1 MNVFTGFSYKNWT
14 FPSFEALLE
23 DLPDLLSEGALP
35 RSHLALSRPGVSRS
49 DRTVTF
55 SSTAAAAVVGRPEDV
70 RFLPRL
76 RTCKRDG
83 LMVDT
88 LIVIFFYESD
98 IVTNIGTICCD
109 PRSGINKYSPTNE
122 RILLSSLE

>member
-1 MNVFTGFSYKNWT
+1 MGIFRET
-14 FPSFEALLE
+14 FFKKSSFEALLE

-76 RTCKRDG
+76 RTC
-83 LMVDT
+83 
-88 LIVIFFYESD
+88 
-98 IVTNIGTICCD
+98 
-109 PRSGINKYSPTNE
+109 
-122 RILLSSLE
+122 